1 MICPICSKGELE
13 EQISLKHI
21 LFLFKKQVIT
31 FCPLCGFRKVNEFK
45 ITKEDFE
52 RESLSEIEK
61 IKIERINAENTKTK
75 KEERESKYKENKDY
89 HRY

>member
-1 MICPICSKGELE
+1 MICPICSKGELK

-21 LFLFKKQVIT
+21 LFLFKKEVIT

-52 RESLSEIEK
+52 RESLSEVEK
-61 IKIERINAENTKTK
+61 INIERIKAQNTK
-75 KEERESKYKENKDY
+75 KEEKDSNYKEDKKYKRD
-89 HRY
+89 